1 MYYKERVS
9 MRITDLP
16 KYPLSQAEITVINE
30 VIKKY
35 KEKKG
40 ALIPVLQEIQ
50 KSIGFLPAE
59 VQKKIAAE
67 LNIPE
72 KEVYGVATFYSFF
85 SMTPRGKNDIRV
97 CLGTACFVKS
107 GKKIAD
113 KIQKELGIKP
123 GQTTLDRKYSLQV
136 NRCLGACG
144 LAPIIVINDK
154 IYQKVNPE
162 EVMEIIYSYDN

>member
-1 MYYKERVS
+1 
-9 MRITDLP
+9 MRIVDLP
-16 KYPLSQAEITVINE
+16 KYPLSQDEIAMVDRVIEKFKN
-30 VIKKY
+30 
-35 KEKKG
+35 KKG

-50 KSIGFLPAE
+50 KSIGFLPVE
-59 VQKKIAAE
+59 VQKKIAKE
-67 LNIPE
+67 LNIAE

-85 SMTPRGKNDIRV
+85 SMIPRGENDIRV
-97 CLGTACFVKS
+97 CLGTACFVKG

-123 GQTTLDRKYSLQV
+123 GQTTKDRKYSLQI

-154 IYQKVNPE
+154 IYQKVKPE
-162 EVMEIIYSYDN
+162 EVMDIIYSLDKE